1 MRKRQKFASVAVAAV
16 LAASL
21 TACGGDDESSD
32 DAESSES
39 SSTDDASEEPTD
51 EESSEDEESE
61 DSDSDSGSGSSGGG
75 SFDGELTEPG
85 TELALGDTA
94 TVPMSYA
101 GEDGVIEVTVTEI
114 REGDPA
120 DLADVENSEGM
131 TPWHIT
137 YEIAGVENAE
147 AIGGMLLSLD
157 GLTASGD
164 SAAQLISFSGGIG
177 GCDSESAESDWDGSS
192 FETCNTV
199 VSAEPVTQAAYGEGD
214 DYSLILGTPV
224 VWE

>member
-39 SSTDDASEEPTD
+39 STTEDASEEPAD
-51 EESSEDEESE
+51 EETSEDEESE
-61 DSDSDSGSGSSGGG
+61 DSDSGSGSAGG
-75 SFDGELTEPG
+75 SSAGELTEPG
-85 TELALGDTA
+85 AQLKLGETA

-120 DLADVENSEGM
+120 DLADVEDSDGM
-131 TPWHIT
+131 TPWHIS
-137 YEIAGVENAE
+137 YEISGVENAE
-147 AIGGMLLSLD
+147 AIGGMQLSLD
-157 GLTASGD
+157 GLTAAGD

-177 GCDSESAESDWDGSS
+177 GCETESAASDWDGSA

-199 VSAEPVTQAAYGEGD
+199 VSAEPVTQAAFGEGD
-214 DYSLILGTPV
+214 DYSLILGSPV
-224 VWE
+224 IWE

>member
-39 SSTDDASEEPTD
+39 STTEDASEEPAD
-51 EESSEDEESE
+51 EETSEDEESE
-61 DSDSDSGSGSSGGG
+61 DSGSGSAGG
-75 SFDGELTEPG
+75 SSASELTEPG
-85 TELALGDTA
+85 AQLKLGETA

-120 DLADVENSEGM
+120 DLADVEDSDGM
-131 TPWHIT
+131 TPWHIS
-137 YEIAGVENAE
+137 YEISGVENAE
-147 AIGGMLLSLD
+147 AIGGMQLSLD
-157 GLTASGD
+157 GLTAAGD

-177 GCDSESAESDWDGSS
+177 GCETESAASDWDGSA

-199 VSAEPVTQAAYGEGD
+199 VSAEPVTQAAFGEGD
-214 DYSLILGTPV
+214 DYSLILGSPV
-224 VWE
+224 IWE